1 MPMPLAITRF
11 NARVLNKGMVHLV
24 GHLDIVELE
33 HVGRRTG
40 VVRRTPIMAFRHGDE
55 VTVALTYGPRVQW
68 LKNVEA
74 AGGARMRFGD
84 GWVLLG
90 PPRRLSERDGL
101 ARMPRPQRIALRHI
115 VHCHDFVAFP
125 VRGGRT

>member
-11 NARVLNKGMVHLV
+11 NARVLNKGMIHLV

-40 VVRRTPIMAFRHGDE
+40 TVRHTPIMAFRHGDE
-55 VTVALTYGPRVQW
+55 VTVALTYGPKVQW

-74 AGGARMRFGD
+74 AGGARMRFGRD
-84 GWVLLG
+84 RVDLG
-90 PPRRLSERDGL
+90 APRRLGAEEGL
-101 ARMPRPQRIALRHI
+101 ERMPQPQRAALQHVIR
-115 VHCHDFVAFP
+115 CRDFVAFP
-125 VRGGRT
+125 IVARS